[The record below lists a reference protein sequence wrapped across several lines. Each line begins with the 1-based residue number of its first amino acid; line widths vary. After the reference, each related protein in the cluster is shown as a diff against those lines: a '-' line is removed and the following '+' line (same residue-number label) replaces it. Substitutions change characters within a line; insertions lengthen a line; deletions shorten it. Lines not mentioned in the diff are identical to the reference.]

1 MISDF
6 STNPVFICGHPKA
19 GTSLLT
25 SLLDGHPALVVYPE
39 ETLFFRRFLPA
50 SEDKSADEKLA
61 LADEL
66 LIQIFQWNQEAPPE
80 HQKDFTDRDY
90 STIDFDQ
97 VHQILKEYVHRE
109 GATDKDYLEGA
120 VNAFGEVSGS
130 LTDKSRYWV
139 EKSPYNEFYTEQIF
153 NKWPEAKCIHIVR
166 DPRDNYASY
175 KVKHPSWT
183 VKTFAKNWNRSTK
196 TGLANQKAFGKD
208 RYHIVRFEDL
218 LRNPESETRNLAEFL
233 NLEWD
238 EALLQPTRVGAK
250 WAGNS
255 MFALTY
261 KSISTD
267 PIGRWKTKTSLSD
280 LAILQTIA
288 HKLMG
293 EMGYAQ
299 EKIPMQAI
307 NRKDRLRILREKLIA
322 WLRPD

>member
-1 MISDF
+1 MIF
-6 STNPVFICGHPKA
+6 NFVTNPVFICGHPKA

-50 SEDKSADEKLA
+50 IEGKSADEKLA

-80 HQKDFTDRDY
+80 HQKDFPDRDY
-90 STIDFDQ
+90 SNIDFDQ

-109 GATDKDYLEGA
+109 ETSDKSYLEGA
-120 VNAFGEVSGS
+120 VYAFGKVSGS
-130 LTDKSRYWV
+130 LMDESRYWV
-139 EKSPYNEFYTEQIF
+139 EKSPYNEFYAEQIF
-153 NKWPEAKCIHIVR
+153 NEWSEAKCIHIVR

-196 TGLANQKAFGKD
+196 AGLGNQKSFGKE

-218 LRNPESETRNLAEFL
+218 IRNPESETQKLAHFL
-233 NLEWD
+233 NLEWN

-255 MFALTY
+255 MFALTFN
-261 KSISTD
+261 SISTD

-280 LAILQTIA
+280 LVILQTIA
-288 HKLMG
+288 HKLMD
-293 EMGYAQ
+293 EMSYAQ
-299 EKIPMQAI
+299 EKVPMKAI
-307 NRKDRLRILREKLIA
+307 NPKDRLGIVREKLIA
-322 WLRPD
+322 WLRPE